1 LQDALEV
8 TLIGDEE
15 LREFPDSCR
24 EFFNIHDSKRI
35 VFSDLNRAVLDLL
48 IRDVIANSG
57 KEGIGFSQ
65 DASECLDAFRRYN
78 YRFIYEHPD
87 LVRQKEKIR
96 FMFEYMYAHL
106 LEKVED
112 GEKDS
117 PVFRQFLDHPWV
129 NKQYSKTAIPAQIV
143 TDFIAGMTD
152 RYFES
157 LFRLLIFP
165 KKVKQTFKNRT
176 LPEQDR
182 ILSPDSDKRSC
193 S

>member
-1 LQDALEV
+1 M
-8 TLIGDEE
+8 
-15 LREFPDSCR
+15 
-24 EFFNIHDSKRI
+24 
-35 VFSDLNRAVLDLL
+35 
-48 IRDVIANSG
+48 
-57 KEGIGFSQ
+57 
-65 DASECLDAFRRYN
+65 
-78 YRFIYEHPD
+78 
-87 LVRQKEKIR
+87 VRQKEKIR

-129 NKQYSKTAIPAQIV
+129 NKQYSKTATPAQIV